1 MTGFQVDKY
10 RYDLHVGGPGEYLGA
25 TVTPPEA
32 VQKLIWFSLD
42 ESIVKV
48 GDDGILTPVG
58 VGSTRVAVSPSGGT
72 GFQVLCEVN
81 VYEQIAELSVSP
93 TTMQLLAG
101 GEGSVIISTVLPQ
114 SIERYQLD
122 WTSDNEAVAQ
132 VTNTGYVMPLT
143 PGQAVITATSRDG
156 QKLTASC
163 AVEVL
168 PNPDIIPK
176 NIIGDATEDGIVDHQ
191 DIASVAEYM
200 INGNRCNNMV
210 NANADLQGGIDLH
223 DLTAIINIIVK
234 GK

>member
-1 MTGFQVDKY
+1 
-10 RYDLHVGGPGEYLGA
+10 
-25 TVTPPEA
+25 
-32 VQKLIWFSLD
+32 
-42 ESIVKV
+42 
-48 GDDGILTPVG
+48 
-58 VGSTRVAVSPSGGT
+58 
-72 GFQVLCEVN
+72 
-81 VYEQIAELSVSP
+81 
-93 TTMQLLAG
+93 
-101 GEGSVIISTVLPQ
+101 
-114 SIERYQLD
+114 
-122 WTSDNEAVAQ
+122 
-132 VTNTGYVMPLT
+132 MPLT